1 MNSSTSEN
9 LCRRFSLA
17 ELNLATG
24 DFSNEHVIGKG
35 GFGKVYKGFI
45 DNESIAVAIKRRLT
59 SDPIQG
65 QTEFTA
71 EIETLSKFRHRNLV
85 SLIGYCDE
93 QGEMIL
99 VYDYVWNGT
108 LADHLYN
115 LSGNRDGVSTLSW
128 IDRLKICIGAGRGLD
143 YLHWGCS
150 IIHRDVKPTNILLD
164 ENFTAKVSDFGLA
177 KHLGHDILQ
186 SHVFTNVK
194 GSFGYFDPSYFTT
207 GVLTKG
213 SDTYAFGIIL
223 LEVLS
228 GRRAVEERLAEDE
241 VCMSIWAKDKIRK
254 GKADQ
259 IVASNLKG
267 DISEDC
273 FKTFVGVVKRCLHV
287 DPKKRFTM
295 TRVVAQLELALEQ
308 QERKGTASQKLQ
320 FWPFWNRVIPSGSTP
335 KDQNEV
341 EVEVDKLS
349 KAIPA
354 TAMKEDDVPFVL
366 FGETKDFLD
375 DFFSPD
381 NYRFAGVLNNGEDA
395 TIEMRHYLLKHEF
408 MAEDSKS
415 LSRLKH
421 ENVVGLVVCNLDGRV
436 VAYDFAPRGSLHDIL
451 HEQQGIG
458 SKPYPALA
466 WSQRIQIAL
475 GVARGLCC
483 IHSNGSVHHNIRSR
497 NILLCDDETA
507 KIIHP
512 SLWRLCYCMDY
523 SAVNI
528 SHPNLRIGHMLGD
541 VYNFGE
547 ILLELLTGRKIVDNT
562 RREGAQHH
570 LVPWA
575 LPHLGSDNVHKK
587 IVDARLKANYPPGA
601 VKMMARVAQSC
612 LQDKAHL
619 RPNMGK
625 VVRDL
630 ELCLGETKSQH
641 SRS

>member
-24 DFSNEHVIGKG
+24 GFNDEHVIGKG

-59 SDPIQG
+59 SDPSQG

-99 VYDYVWNGT
+99 VYDYMWNGT
-108 LADHLYN
+108 LADHLHK
-115 LSGNRDGVSTLSW
+115 LSSDDRNGGSTLPW
-128 IDRLKICIGAGRGLD
+128 NERLKICIGAGRGLD
-143 YLHWGCS
+143 YLHS
-150 IIHRDVKPTNILLD
+150 
-164 ENFTAKVSDFGLA
+164 
-177 KHLGHDILQ
+177 GHDILQ
-186 SHVFTNVK
+186 SHVFTKVK
-194 GSFGYFDPSYFTT
+194 GTFGYFDPSYFTT

-241 VCMSIWAKDKIRK
+241 VCMSIWAQDKIRK
-254 GKADQ
+254 GKTDQ

-273 FKTFVGVVKRCLHV
+273 LKTFVGVVKRCLHL
-287 DPKKRFTM
+287 DPKKRLTM

-308 QERKGTASQKLQ
+308 QERKGTATQKLQ
-320 FWPFWNRVIPSGSTP
+320 FWPFWNRVIPSGSTL
-335 KDQNEV
+335 KDEN

-349 KAIPA
+349 KAISA

-366 FGETKDFLD
+366 FGETKDFVD
-375 DFFSPD
+375 DLFSPRD
-381 NYRFAGVLNNGEDA
+381 NGFAGVLKNGEDA
-395 TIEMRHYLLKHEF
+395 TIERLHYLPKHEF
-408 MAEDSKS
+408 IAEDSKS
-415 LSRLKH
+415 LSKLKH
-421 ENVVGLVVCNLDGRV
+421 ENVVELVVCNLDGLQQV
-436 VAYDFAPRGSLHDIL
+436 LAYDFAPRGSLHDIL
-451 HEQQGIG
+451 HEQRGLG
-458 SKPYPALA
+458 SSSNPYPALT

-475 GVARGLCC
+475 GVARGLCY
-483 IHSNGSVHHNIRSR
+483 IHDKGLIHHNIRS
-497 NILLCDDETA
+497 NNVLLCDGETA
-507 KIIHP
+507 KIIDP
-512 SLWRLCYCMDY
+512 SLWTLCYCMDY

-528 SHPNLRIGHMLGD
+528 SHPNLRIDHRQGD

-547 ILLELLTGRKIVDNT
+547 ILLELLTGSKIIDNT
-562 RREGAQHH
+562 RREHH
-570 LVPWA
+570 LVSWA
-575 LPHLGSDNVHKK
+575 LPHLGSDKVHKK

-601 VKMMARVAQSC
+601 VKKMARVAQSC
-612 LQDKAHL
+612 LQDEAHF
-619 RPNMGK
+619 RPNMGE